1 MVKLRSV
8 EDYTE
13 LTNTGEVLTAE
24 LQLCI
29 SYSLFPFLIQAL
41 ETSNSEPGCSSEPP
55 AGSFQSIHDI
65 LEGKVWGGFR
75 DSEDPPCGSKCLSSF
90 TGVDRHCCL
99 GSSLIF
105 ALRFFATDMYI
116 LVYFKWIIN
125 EDLLHSTGN
134 SAQNSV
140 IAKKGKEFEKV
151 IDTCRY
157 IKPNLFAVYLK
168 LT

>member
-24 LQLCI
+24 LQPCI
-29 SYSLFPFLIQAL
+29 YYPPFPFLVQAL
-41 ETSNSEPGCSSEPP
+41 ETSNSEPGCSSGPP

-65 LEGKVWGGFR
+65 LEGKVWGGLR
-75 DSEDPPCGSKCLSSF
+75 DSEDPPRGSQCLSSF
-90 TGVDRHCCL
+90 TGADRHCCL
-99 GSSLIF
+99 GSSLTY
-105 ALRFFATDMYI
+105 ALWFFATDMYI

-140 IAKKGKEFEKV
+140 IAEKGKEFEKV

-168 LT
+168 RT